1 IVRGRKNGTVTVRP
15 ASAAKTPLCVTWS
28 RKVGPLPA
36 SGPPDSLTAT
46 ASRAGMAAST
56 TSSALTRRR
65 RNWVAS
71 SARHI
76 ESLAGEGD
84 KRVLQTGPDGDQT
97 ANAHARLDQGPAAIL
112 GPVAVQPGADGDA
125 VQGDVAQAE
134 SRQHRRC
141 RAHLLRLHLKAGGT
155 GRLQLTQCALGEQL
169 AERHDRDVG
178 AHLLDFR
185 Q

>member
-76 ESLAGEGD
+76 ESLPGEGN
-84 KRVLQTGPDGDQT
+84 KRVFETGPDCHQT
-97 ANAHARLDQGPAAIL
+97 ANAHPCLNQGPAAIL
-112 GPVAVQPGADGDA
+112 GPVAVQPGADRNAVHGD
-125 VQGDVAQAE
+125 
-134 SRQHRRC
+134 
-141 RAHLLRLHLKAGGT
+141 
-155 GRLQLTQCALGEQL
+155 L
-169 AERHDRDVG
+169 AE
-178 AHLLDFR
+178 AE
-185 Q
+185 